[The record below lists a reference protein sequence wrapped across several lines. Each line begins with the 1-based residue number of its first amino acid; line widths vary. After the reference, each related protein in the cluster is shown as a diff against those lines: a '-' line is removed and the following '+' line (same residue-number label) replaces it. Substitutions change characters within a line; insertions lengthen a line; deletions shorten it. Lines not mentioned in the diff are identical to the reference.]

1 MKKTYLSPA
10 TDILRLHTV
19 CHLMEGSTP
28 AGTTIYTD
36 TDADTS
42 QDPLARRHN
51 RNVWDDEDDD
61 LNEDF

>member
-36 TDADTS
+36 EADTT
-42 QDPLARRHN
+42 QDPLARRN

-61 LNEDF
+61 LDEDF